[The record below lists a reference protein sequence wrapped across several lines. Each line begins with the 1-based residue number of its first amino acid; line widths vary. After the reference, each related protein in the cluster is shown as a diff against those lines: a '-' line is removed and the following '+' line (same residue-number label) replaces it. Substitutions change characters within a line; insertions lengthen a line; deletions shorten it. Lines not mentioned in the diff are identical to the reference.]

1 MRRTLQLVLV
11 LCVVMC
17 SCQQKLEVETSNSGN
32 EIIEG
37 QIVRTVLRN
46 GRDSVSARKSSIVSS
61 DDEVASVIEKGKR
74 FYLLAHRPGVV
85 ELSGTFEG
93 RQSAP
98 MELTVVAQAP

>member
-1 MRRTLQLVLV
+1 MSRTLQLLLV

-17 SCQQKLEVETSNSGN
+17 SCQQGLEVETSNSSN

-37 QIVRTVLRN
+37 QIVRLALRN

-74 FYLLAHRPGVV
+74 FYVLAHRPGVV
-85 ELSGTFEG
+85 ELIGSFEG

-98 MELTVVAQAP
+98 MELTVAVQVP